1 MSDELYF
8 KDTCGVYPI
17 LKAPVLFILLGE
29 RGKEAFPFLRKT
41 RDSMGDSVQMLQIAV
56 PQYKIQDADV
66 EFVDILEAAYKD
78 AISCA
83 LENTIIPALK
93 SIGYSA
99 KGMISVNVVV
109 DMDDEQSEKLEEI
122 SEYIYS
128 HLTTVFENC
137 VDFYFYCFN
146 AVKFGKEK
154 KTIFKSAVIQSIH
167 NLYEKH
173 KQYSWIKLVYVVS
186 DLNENDI
193 YLSDNLEKK
202 YLALTLNTFLQAGYR
217 VDANAPVFDSTVY
230 ADRSC
235 QKRELVFHALGCSP
249 VVLNT
254 ELLETYFRWK
264 IVEYFKESGWDDL
277 DTLKN
282 ILLCMDSEM
291 QIVEEA
297 FEKFFPHYE
306 ENLEYI
312 AYNKNAFGKGSK
324 IYTNRSC
331 LNRLYSNNH
340 QKYYEQNISD
350 VFHDKFRVELEDNK
364 RNLEGRFCKAVIMGE
379 INPFSL
385 DNYKILAEELE
396 GRIHRTEKEINELK
410 QELYYWEDREVSVR
424 IGQLSGI
431 RAFDHIRRK
440 KIREWAEHKRKILI
454 QDGIVRYLHMERNSV
469 LKMSEIALKCRKTA
483 EDYMNKLQSSFSRL
497 ERSAF
502 TYQTYCFEL
511 YYSNK
516 VNEIMEENITDQ
528 EKRRLYIS
536 LCEYM
541 LDARNSTARFETE
554 MKQFVKVFCR
564 QGKISRHLTEEIQDR
579 MEMAK
584 QSGTEEVLKQLYLS
598 MAEAKNVDL
607 RVIGGERSGEN
618 DICCFAGPSDNEL
631 ISFLNRYKDKDPR
644 VRVFAVEQLNVPV
657 VLYFKFNIPG
667 NNIRI

>member
-167 NLYEKH
+167 NLYEKY

-217 VDANAPVFDSTVY
+217 VDAKAPVFDSTVY
-230 ADRSC
+230 RS
-235 QKRELVFHALGCSP
+235 RT
-249 VVLNT
+249 VLP
-254 ELLETYFRWK
+254 L
-264 IVEYFKESGWDDL
+264 
-277 DTLKN
+277 
-282 ILLCMDSEM
+282 M
-291 QIVEEA
+291 
-297 FEKFFPHYE
+297 
-306 ENLEYI
+306 
-312 AYNKNAFGKGSK
+312 
-324 IYTNRSC
+324 
-331 LNRLYSNNH
+331 
-340 QKYYEQNISD
+340 
-350 VFHDKFRVELEDNK
+350 
-364 RNLEGRFCKAVIMGE
+364 
-379 INPFSL
+379 
-385 DNYKILAEELE
+385 
-396 GRIHRTEKEINELK
+396 
-410 QELYYWEDREVSVR
+410 
-424 IGQLSGI
+424 
-431 RAFDHIRRK
+431 RR
-440 KIREWAEHKRKILI
+440 
-454 QDGIVRYLHMERNSV
+454 
-469 LKMSEIALKCRKTA
+469 
-483 EDYMNKLQSSFSRL
+483 
-497 ERSAF
+497 
-502 TYQTYCFEL
+502 
-511 YYSNK
+511 
-516 VNEIMEENITDQ
+516 
-528 EKRRLYIS
+528 
-536 LCEYM
+536 
-541 LDARNSTARFETE
+541 
-554 MKQFVKVFCR
+554 
-564 QGKISRHLTEEIQDR
+564 
-579 MEMAK
+579 
-584 QSGTEEVLKQLYLS
+584 
-598 MAEAKNVDL
+598 
-607 RVIGGERSGEN
+607 
-618 DICCFAGPSDNEL
+618 
-631 ISFLNRYKDKDPR
+631 
-644 VRVFAVEQLNVPV
+644 
-657 VLYFKFNIPG
+657 
-667 NNIRI
+667 